1 MKVEQI
7 GVLLPDDLLFVADLL
22 AVLAGEGIN
31 VFACSLVSV
40 EKSEKIMLK
49 MIVNDTDNASQ
60 ILQNK
65 DLEAV
70 INQVAVVEIPDKPGG
85 LAGLLHIIKKAGLQ
99 LSSLYAFSHRS
110 GEETL
115 VVIDFADI
123 EEAVLRLDKAGA
135 RVLSTEELLAK

>member
-22 AVLAGEGIN
+22 VVLAGEGIN